1 MTPVRRLST
10 GRRGGFTLVEV
21 LVALII
27 VALGSAAMLTALAG
41 SARAVERIRERTFAG
56 YVAMNRLTETR
67 LEPEF
72 PATGVRLGTE
82 EMGGSRWEWRQEVR
96 PTPIEGVLQIT
107 VSVRD
112 GGAASGAATRPE
124 DDRDAGWLV
133 TLTGARGM
141 AVSVDPQGDR
151 LWDLARRTPP

>member
-1 MTPVRRLST
+1 MNAVRQPTTRLE
-10 GRRGGFTLVEV
+10 GGFTLVEV

-27 VALGSAAMLTALAG
+27 VALGSAAMLAALAG
-41 SARAVERIRERTFAG
+41 SARAVERIRERTLAG

-72 PATGVRLGTE
+72 PATGVQEGAA
-82 EMGGSRWEWRQEVR
+82 EMGGLRWAWRQEVR

-107 VSVRD
+107 VRVRD
-112 GGAASGAATRPE
+112 GDAQARDGA
-124 DDRDAGWLV
+124 WLV
-133 TLTGARGM
+133 TITGARGM
-141 AVSVDPQGDR
+141 AVSLDPQSDR